1 VWVAPVMAGGDRMLG
16 AIAVLHDRPRS
27 PELPDWQVLEL
38 ATHLAE
44 IAIEQTR
51 ARRRIAHQ
59 AQHDALTALP
69 NRLAFN
75 ERAAAALERAKAT
88 GEQLAVLFL
97 DLDRFKVINDSFG
110 HDAGDRL
117 LVQLAERLAAAVRP
131 GDTLARFGGNEFTIL
146 CEGITDESEALAIA
160 ERVRRVMSEPV
171 QLPEGEVF
179 VTGSIGISMAGGDAG
194 LAGGRAEPETLIGN
208 ADAAMYRAKARGGDR
223 QEVFAEA
230 LRNTAKHRLA
240 ISSSLHRALERG
252 EFRVLYQPTVSL
264 ETGQL
269 VGVEAL
275 LRWLHPERGLL
286 GPGEFIGLAEETGLI
301 VPIGASVLAQACRE
315 AERWREAGPDGTPLT
330 ISVNL
335 SARQFAHPDLVSVV
349 AEILSGTGTDPAT
362 LRLEITESVLMDDAA
377 TTNEALVALREL
389 GVRLSIDD
397 FGTGYSSL
405 TYLKRFPVDELKV
418 DRSFVD
424 GLGDDPED
432 SAIVAAV
439 VNLAHTLDLRV
450 VAEGVETEA
459 QSLHLRKLGCDA
471 AQGFYFGHAV
481 PPDEV
486 GRIEITLP

>member
-1 VWVAPVMAGGDRMLG
+1 MAGGDRMLG

-131 GDTLARFGGNEFTIL
+131 GDTLARFGGDEFTIL

-160 ERVRRVMSEPV
+160 ERVRRVMTEPV

-194 LAGGRAEPETLIGN
+194 LAGGPSPR
-208 ADAAMYRAKARGGDR
+208 R
-223 QEVFAEA
+223 
-230 LRNTAKHRLA
+230 
-240 ISSSLHRALERG
+240 
-252 EFRVLYQPTVSL
+252 
-264 ETGQL
+264 
-269 VGVEAL
+269 
-275 LRWLHPERGLL
+275 
-286 GPGEFIGLAEETGLI
+286 
-301 VPIGASVLAQACRE
+301 
-315 AERWREAGPDGTPLT
+315 
-330 ISVNL
+330 
-335 SARQFAHPDLVSVV
+335 
-349 AEILSGTGTDPAT
+349 
-362 LRLEITESVLMDDAA
+362 
-377 TTNEALVALREL
+377 
-389 GVRLSIDD
+389 
-397 FGTGYSSL
+397 
-405 TYLKRFPVDELKV
+405 
-418 DRSFVD
+418 
-424 GLGDDPED
+424 
-432 SAIVAAV
+432 
-439 VNLAHTLDLRV
+439 
-450 VAEGVETEA
+450 
-459 QSLHLRKLGCDA
+459 
-471 AQGFYFGHAV
+471 
-481 PPDEV
+481 
-486 GRIEITLP
+486 